1 MNTLD
6 QWCKV
11 NNPSRRKSQLEPYH
25 DEIVELYGKGY
36 QIEQIQDFLKSQKVN
51 VSQSNLYKFLSKNQN
66 KKSVKKKQSG
76 ASKEPKDGELSP
88 STKMFM
94 DKYNLKGD

>member
-1 MNTLD
+1 MKTLE
-6 QWCKV
+6 QFCKQ
-11 NNPSRRKSQLEPYH
+11 NEPKRRMSKLDPYY
-25 DEIVELYGKGY
+25 DEITELYDRGY

-76 ASKEPKDGELSP
+76 ASKELKEGDLSP

-94 DKYNLKGD
+94 DKYNL

>member
-11 NNPSRRKSQLEPYH
+11 NNPTRRKSQLEPYH

-94 DKYNLKGD
+94 DKYNL

>member
-1 MNTLD
+1 MKTLD

-11 NNPSRRKSQLEPYH
+11 NNPSRRKSQLDPFLE
-25 DEIVELYGKGY
+25 EITELYSRGY

-51 VSQSNLYKFLSKNQN
+51 VSQSNLYKFLSKKPN
-66 KKSVKKKQSG
+66 KKTVKKKTSG
-76 ASKEPKDGELSP
+76 ASQEPKDGEFSP

-94 DKYNLKGD
+94 EKYNL

>member
-25 DEIVELYGKGY
+25 DEIVELYSRGY

>member
-1 MNTLD
+1 MKILE
-6 QWCKV
+6 QFCKT
-11 NNPSRRKSQLEPYH
+11 NDPKRRKSRLDAYH
-25 DEIVELYGKGY
+25 DEITELYDRGY

-76 ASKEPKDGELSP
+76 ASKEPKEGDLSP

-94 DKYNLKGD
+94 DKYNL

>member
-1 MNTLD
+1 MKTLE
-6 QWCKV
+6 QFCKT
-11 NNPSRRKSQLEPYH
+11 NDPNRRKSRLDAYH
-25 DEIVELYGKGY
+25 DEITELYDRGY

-76 ASKEPKDGELSP
+76 ASKELKEGDLSP

-94 DKYNLKGD
+94 DKYNL